1 MKGFKMDIL
10 ELKIKDEIG
19 KLYETAT
26 DDELEAATLNLI
38 DFYKLVVKIM
48 QENQTPKI
56 PENSSEN
63 AEK

>member
-1 MKGFKMDIL
+1 MDML

-19 KLYETAT
+19 KLYETTT
-26 DDELEAATLNLI
+26 DDELGVATENLI
-38 DFYKLVVKIM
+38 DFYKLVVKIK

>member
-1 MKGFKMDIL
+1 MKGFKMDML
-10 ELKIKDEIG
+10 ELQLKDEIG
-19 KLYETAT
+19 KLYENASDDKLDNAT
-26 DDELEAATLNLI
+26 SNLI

>member
-1 MKGFKMDIL
+1 MKMDIL

-19 KLYETAT
+19 KLYETTT
-26 DDELEAATLNLI
+26 DDELGAATENLI

>member
-1 MKGFKMDIL
+1 MDML

-19 KLYETAT
+19 KLYETTA
-26 DDELEAATLNLI
+26 DDELGMATENLI
-38 DFYKLVVKIM
+38 DFYKLVAKIM
-48 QENQTPKI
+48 QENQAQDI

>member
-1 MKGFKMDIL
+1 MKGFKMDML

-19 KLYETAT
+19 KFYQNASS
-26 DDELEAATLNLI
+26 DELDKATENLI

-63 AEK
+63 AKK

>member
-1 MKGFKMDIL
+1 M
-10 ELKIKDEIG
+10 KIKDEIG
-19 KLYETAT
+19 KFYQNASS
-26 DDELEAATLNLI
+26 DELDKATENLI

-56 PENSSEN
+56 PENSFEN